1 MSSTRRANG
10 TAAVL
15 GAVFGLAIAWV
26 GAADPE
32 AIHRMLLLQDAR
44 LYLMMGSAVAVA
56 FVGLRLLAGRRTR
69 AALTGA
75 PVRLATERPQRR
87 HVAGSVLFGLG
98 WALSD
103 ACPGPIA
110 VQLGGGL
117 VWSLATGAGVG
128 LGVYA
133 FLRRREHAGQRVP
146 ASGEPAT
153 ASR

>member
-1 MSSTRRANG
+1 VTGSRRANG
-10 TAAVL
+10 TAAFL
-15 GAVFGLAIAWV
+15 GIVFGLAIAWV

-56 FVGLRLLAGRRTR
+56 FVGLRLLARRR
-69 AALTGA
+69 ARAVFSGA
-75 PVRLATERPQRR
+75 QVRLATERPQSR
-87 HVAGSVLFGLG
+87 HVVGSVLFGLG

-133 FLRRREHAGQRVP
+133 FLRLQERSRQRLQ
-146 ASGEPAT
+146 ASGEPAP
-153 ASR
+153 ASG